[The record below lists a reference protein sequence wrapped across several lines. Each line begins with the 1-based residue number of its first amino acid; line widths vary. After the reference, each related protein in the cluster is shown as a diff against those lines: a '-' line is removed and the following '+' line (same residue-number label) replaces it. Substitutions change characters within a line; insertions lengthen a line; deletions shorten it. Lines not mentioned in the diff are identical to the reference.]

1 MSGSLKN
8 VFIFLRQFFITVFH
22 VIMIICISLYHD
34 HKSSWISSH
43 VRSNSRFDILSLR
56 GFDILSLRSVYENH
70 QSQSIKW
77 ANSLD
82 QMTSV
87 FSFKS
92 QNRHPF
98 ILCIYIVSSSP
109 CWYQLSFQFHINL
122 TKAVFC
128 HKKNRSF
135 RSLTTL

>member
-1 MSGSLKN
+1 
-8 VFIFLRQFFITVFH
+8 
-22 VIMIICISLYHD
+22 MII
-34 HKSSWISSH
+34 KSSWISSH
-43 VRSNSRFDILSLR
+43 LRSNSRFDILSLR

-128 HKKNRSF
+128 HKKIAVFVLWLLYNLILIWI
-135 RSLTTL
+135 SLIIIFYKQIVGDYF

>member
-1 MSGSLKN
+1 
-8 VFIFLRQFFITVFH
+8 
-22 VIMIICISLYHD
+22 MII
-34 HKSSWISSH
+34 KSSWISSH
-43 VRSNSRFDILSLR
+43 LRSNSRFDILSLR

-70 QSQSIKW
+70 QSQPIKW

-98 ILCIYIVSSSP
+98 ILCIYMYIVSSSP
-109 CWYQLSFQFHINL
+109 CKYQLSFQFHINL

-128 HKKNRSF
+128 HKKIAVFVLWLLYNLILIWI
-135 RSLTTL
+135 SLIIIFYKQIVGDYF

>member
-1 MSGSLKN
+1 
-8 VFIFLRQFFITVFH
+8 
-22 VIMIICISLYHD
+22 MII
-34 HKSSWISSH
+34 KSSWISSH
-43 VRSNSRFDILSLR
+43 LRSNSRFDILSLR

-82 QMTSV
+82 QMTPV

-109 CWYQLSFQFHINL
+109 CKYQLSFQFHINL

-128 HKKNRSF
+128 HKKIAVFVLWLLYNLILIWI
-135 RSLTTL
+135 SLIIIFYKQIVGDYF

>member
-1 MSGSLKN
+1 
-8 VFIFLRQFFITVFH
+8 
-22 VIMIICISLYHD
+22 MIICISLFHD
-34 HKSSWISSH
+34 HKI
-43 VRSNSRFDILSLR
+43 ILNFESFKIKFTIRHSIVTRIRL
-56 GFDILSLRSVYENH
+56 LSLRSVYENH

-109 CWYQLSFQFHINL
+109 CKYQLSFQFHINL

-128 HKKNRSF
+128 HKKIAVFVLWLLYNSILIWI
-135 RSLTTL
+135 SLIIIFYKQIVGDYF